1 MRIKIAKR
9 AGFCMGVRRAVN
21 LVLQAL
27 KEGKRPLYTYGPL
40 IHNPQTLELLS
51 KLGVKVIKKIEEELP
66 SGTCVIRAHGVPP
79 SEREALEKKHLIID
93 GTCPRVLKVQALA
106 RGAVSEGKDVVII
119 GDKEHAEV
127 KGILGYCQGRGYVV
141 NSLSDIEKL
150 PPLNNYLILSQTT
163 QEEEIFNMLSQE
175 ILRRYPGGLVINT
188 ICHATEVRQ
197 REVKRLCLK
206 SSAIIVIG
214 GKFSANTKRLAQ
226 IAEEEGKKVFLIEKV
241 EELPLE
247 EIEKFSSVGITA
259 GASTPNWLIN
269 EVVDKIK
276 TKVSPL
282 YSLLRLFTLLSFPEA
297 LAFFLLFSSLLIINP
312 TLPPKKT
319 IYLSLL
325 GGAFLL
331 FLKNLINWLTLD
343 DLKFYYSL
351 KERVIREN
359 KSKII
364 FIQGLTLLLSLIF
377 ALLYHPRV
385 ISLLIVLLL
394 LFFLLMRSPFI
405 KFLDLLLF
413 ISLVLYLYP
422 YWNEIL
428 LWNSLFVLLNLLF
441 IVIYKELLYLQSDG
455 FLPKNFLIMSI
466 KVDQKFWCKVLRVIY
481 SLSLLPFLW
490 LFIKYKYV
498 GFLIFLILLII
509 YEVLLYFLNKR
520 PLGQVIYLE
529 NLTLL
534 PPVSYFI
541 LSIIFFLI

>member
-141 NSLSDIEKL
+141 SSLSDIEKL

-312 TLPPKKT
+312 TLLPKKT